1 MLRQLAR
8 TSLKNTTRRA
18 ALAQLPRRF
27 LQRPSNVSAPC
38 ILQPTTG
45 NRHFSLSVSRLNEN
59 PSYTITDLTTERYH
73 RLSDEVLDHMVT
85 RLEELADEIEME
97 GFDVEYNQGVMT
109 ISVGEH
115 GTYVINKQPPNHQI
129 WLSSPVSGPQRYDFD
144 EKHHKWFYHRD
155 NHTLDEVLN
164 TELSKAIGQDVD
176 LLEGFEPEEK

>member
-8 TSLKNTTRRA
+8 TSLQNTTRRIT
-18 ALAQLPRRF
+18 LAQLPRKSF
-27 LQRPSNVSAPC
+27 LRSSTASAPC
-38 ILQPTTG
+38 ILQHTTS
-45 NRHFSLSVSRLNEN
+45 NRHFSFSSSRFNES
-59 PSYTITDLTTERYH
+59 PSYTVTDLSTDRYH

-129 WLSSPVSGPQRYDFD
+129 WLSSPVR
-144 EKHHKWFYHRD
+144 
-155 NHTLDEVLN
+155 
-164 TELSKAIGQDVD
+164 
-176 LLEGFEPEEK
+176 